1 MIGKER
7 RRVGDGRG
15 WEGMGGDG
23 REKGRGKAVVDTRNT
38 LEEKCDKGSF
48 KLTVEGWI
56 TT

>member
-1 MIGKER
+1 
-7 RRVGDGRG
+7 
-15 WEGMGGDG
+15 MGGDG